1 MDAEPLI
8 LSRKLALSIFQNK
21 PHKDAPGKRSLL
33 RLAGLKRG
41 MVILGMRIPV
51 DLRGLAI
58 CRKTER
64 DLLVFNNERERL
76 GRNISVTAGTM
87 LGKS

>member
-8 LSRKLALSIFQNK
+8 LSRKLALGIFQNK
-21 PHKDAPGKRSLL
+21 PHRDAPGKRSLL

-41 MVILGMRIPV
+41 MVIPGMRIPV

-58 CRKTER
+58 RRKTER

-76 GRNISVTAGTM
+76 GRNIFVTTGTM